1 MKRMMRRRK
10 NKVKRPLFV
19 HVGVWVAGK
28 LELSTLWIL
37 LLSQFR
43 VKRIA
48 NTNTQYKKSK
58 HTYRYTTLCPIPA
71 RWILNTLNVIC
82 IITMVIMRIDHVC
95 AWLVAFFAP
104 FAMSALCESVS
115 LPREP
120 LVYQL
125 ASFLVELF
133 QLCFLYLTLCWC
145 LWWKN
150 ILTTRLCFLGV
161 CCHFLRWTSFH
172 GILSDEIRFAIAQ
185 CFPFRIRQSHIFSWF
200 TIAECPA
207 PCCLL

>member
-1 MKRMMRRRK
+1 MKRMWRRRK

-48 NTNTQYKKSK
+48 NTNTQNKKSK
-58 HTYRYTTLCPIPA
+58 HIYRYTTLCPIPA
-71 RWILNTLNVIC
+71 KENLEYSQCHLHHQDGHNENWSCVRS
-82 IITMVIMRIDHVC
+82 
-95 AWLVAFFAP
+95 AVAFFAP

-115 LPREP
+115 LPREA

-133 QLCFLYLTLCWC
+133 QLCFLYLTLCWGV
-145 LWWKN
+145 WWRH
-150 ILTTRLCFLGV
+150 ILTTSICFLGV
-161 CCHFLRWTSFH
+161 CCHFLRWTWH

-207 PCCLL
+207 RCCLL